1 MFATNDHLTPLGA
14 GPVQAMAQLLDE
26 AARGFTTEQSDRVR
40 VAIDVAAADP
50 SDAAKQGNLLYEVLE
65 VFIEYA
71 LANPSADATGAEKKP
86 KK

>member
-1 MFATNDHLTPLGA
+1 
-14 GPVQAMAQLLDE
+14 MAQLLDE
-26 AARGFTTEQSDRVR
+26 AARNFTSEQSDKVR
-40 VAIDVAAADP
+40 IAIDTAAADP

-71 LANPSADATGAEKKP
+71 LANPSADATSCAAPPP